1 MPLPVDPNGR
11 RTVPSS
17 PPSNR
22 WPPFLS
28 SAIPPLPNAWLIV
41 SPQSFP
47 LSLFLSI
54 SLPRNF
60 EISDK
65 SLLVNFRFGEKI
77 LSLSLFSP
85 LFLLLFP
92 IALLPS
98 NRCDRW
104 RFESR
109 SGTRYFET
117 TMEQVI
123 KCSCPFMRSRTH
135 SFTRGLRR
143 PRSRKYAGPCIFI
156 YISFTIYIY
165 TYARSGRFWKI
176 IYYYYAPRSTLCTR
190 GDFCFARKYPT
201 RLPNFPRASA
211 RSNKIS
217 RANSPRNR
225 SPPPSPDNR

>member
-1 MPLPVDPNGR
+1 
-11 RTVPSS
+11 
-17 PPSNR
+17 
-22 WPPFLS
+22 
-28 SAIPPLPNAWLIV
+28 
-41 SPQSFP
+41 
-47 LSLFLSI
+47 
-54 SLPRNF
+54 
-60 EISDK
+60 
-65 SLLVNFRFGEKI
+65 
-77 LSLSLFSP
+77 
-85 LFLLLFP
+85 
-92 IALLPS
+92 
-98 NRCDRW
+98 
-104 RFESR
+104 
-109 SGTRYFET
+109 
-117 TMEQVI
+117 
-123 KCSCPFMRSRTH
+123 MRSRTH

-225 SPPPSPDNR
+225 SPPPLPIIDKIMYRIVSRYKFTWLTEQIISIDLEITYRMEQGFGIT